1 MLRMSGYVRTMMN
14 SREALFNFSDSWF
27 VLLWKLK
34 NELATIIYIYISGYE
49 NADTYFVDYF
59 IP

>member
-1 MLRMSGYVRTMMN
+1 MICITLEIKEWVGHNY
-14 SREALFNFSDSWF
+14 
-27 VLLWKLK
+27 
-34 NELATIIYIYISGYE
+34 IYIYIYISGYE